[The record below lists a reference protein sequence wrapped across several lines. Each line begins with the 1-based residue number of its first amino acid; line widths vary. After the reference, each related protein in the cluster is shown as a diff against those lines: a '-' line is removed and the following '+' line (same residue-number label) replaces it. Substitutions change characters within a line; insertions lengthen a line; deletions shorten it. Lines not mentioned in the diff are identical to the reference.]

1 MIAQPQEKE
10 GERMST
16 PGPSIGQSVS
26 DSWSERLR
34 LIRLRRKKEAFRFL
48 EELRIVPRWLKV
60 LCLVLYLI
68 AVAIGVAVVIR
79 VPEARF
85 YDIREDAALSA
96 LAIAGAITGVAII
109 LSAYILMLGYVNRDA
124 RRRGMNSALWTLFVL
139 LMLPTSVGII
149 GLIIY
154 LLVREPLP
162 YPCPRCDKPV
172 GPRFN
177 FCPNCKCDLYPSCPN
192 CKKEIAE
199 TDKFC
204 PYCATELKP
213 AESHGQLARERD
225 EPRT

>member
-1 MIAQPQEKE
+1 M
-10 GERMST
+10 GT

-26 DSWSERLR
+26 DSWSERMR
-34 LIRLRRKKEAFRFL
+34 MIRLRRKKEAFRFSA
-48 EELRIVPRWLKV
+48 ELYIIPKWLKI
-60 LCLVLYLI
+60 LCTILYVV
-68 AVAIGVAVVIR
+68 AVAVGMAVMIKA
-79 VPEARF
+79 PDARPH
-85 YDIREDAALSA
+85 DIRDDVALSV
-96 LAIAGAITGVAII
+96 LAIIGIITGVSLVFAA
-109 LSAYILMLGYVNRDA
+109 SILMLGYVNRDA
-124 RRRGMNSALWTLFVL
+124 KRRGMNSALWTWFVL

-162 YPCPRCDKPV
+162 YPCPRCSKPV

-177 FCPNCKCDLYPSCPN
+177 FCPNCKCNLYPSCPN

-213 AESHGQLARERD
+213 AELTETSTSSRG
-225 EPRT
+225 